1 MLSEYL
7 QGIGIDVLLTRE
19 PGGPKISEEIRRILL
34 STENKEMIPETEVLL
49 YMASRSQ
56 HTAEWILPALQSGK
70 WVISDRYY
78 DSTRAYQG
86 AARKIPAE
94 TIDILTRFAT
104 FALKPDLTFLVDLPA
119 EIGLSRIEA
128 KLADRLEQESLVFHQ
143 NVRKGFLQI
152 AGMEKDRFVIL
163 DGRQSIE
170 EIRNEIKAEISRYL

>member
-1 MLSEYL
+1 M
-7 QGIGIDVLLTRE
+7 
-19 PGGPKISEEIRRILL
+19 
-34 STENKEMIPETEVLL
+34 
-49 YMASRSQ
+49 
-56 HTAEWILPALQSGK
+56 
-70 WVISDRYY
+70 
-78 DSTRAYQG
+78 
-86 AARKIPAE
+86 
-94 TIDILTRFAT
+94 
-104 FALKPDLTFLVDLPA
+104 DLTFLVDLPA